1 MKRLSFVL
9 EYVVVTVLYL
19 SVQVLGATLL
29 WNWFAPQ
36 MLGVPRANPLQMALA
51 LLFYMVFTGKF
62 WRDVA
67 DLLDRRARKRS
78 QTQKV
83 E

>member
-1 MKRLSFVL
+1 MKKLPVL
-9 EYVVVTVLYL
+9 FEYVFVTVLYL
-19 SVQVLGATLL
+19 SLQVLGATLL

-36 MLGVPRANPLQMALA
+36 MLGVPRAHPLQMALA

-62 WRDVA
+62 WGDVA
-67 DLLDRRARKRS
+67 DLLDRRARKRR